1 MSFIQKTSLEGTM
14 KVLFT
19 LTLIVE
25 CNGVCTPKKLL
36 CYQSYIQ
43 GAPNSHFSTF
53 KTSKWVAN
61 GIFLYS
67 KQEKTIK
74 KNSPKILEY

>member
-1 MSFIQKTSLEGTM
+1 M

-43 GAPNSHFSTF
+43 GAPNSHFSTLEEE
-53 KTSKWVAN
+53 KIAN
-61 GIFLYS
+61 NVGIMTL
-67 KQEKTIK
+67 K
-74 KNSPKILEY
+74 LL

>member
-1 MSFIQKTSLEGTM
+1 M

-53 KTSKWVAN
+53 KTSQWVVN
-61 GIFLYS
+61 GIFVS
-67 KQEKTIK
+67 QTGKNNEKKSTKNIRILTIIK
-74 KNSPKILEY
+74 